1 MWNEFIYYAGL
12 RCIYFIW
19 IVSIFVLHSVLPLHF
34 PKNFCIFLCTFPVS
48 VQSTPFLHGSKVKL
62 WDNPSNA
69 QFMPYSKVRSKS
81 LHLTSNPVFIV
92 NRTIFVTLTFPSINS
107 LLLPLLYFY
116 KGWWHS
122 NIKSRSLI
130 ILTFRTHTHH
140 AAYSRYTSPVA
151 VLSKTCGL
159 HLLRRHR
166 SWFEYSAVLGCLY
179 FLSKTTAKAA

>member
-107 LLLPLLYFY
+107 LLLPLLYVY

-130 ILTFRTHTHH
+130 ILTFRTHTPRGLQQIHQP
-140 AAYSRYTSPVA
+140 SSSSEQNVWVTSPA
-151 VLSKTCGL
+151 SSQVLVWVFCCSGL
-159 HLLRRHR
+159 
-166 SWFEYSAVLGCLY
+166 FIFPV
-179 FLSKTTAKAA
+179 